1 MAHRMPAQG
10 KVTISVDEYSSNPT
24 QAFTHYNINQSR
36 FQPPHVHMVDPIPY
50 DTPKPSGHTRF
61 VCVSDTHS
69 RTDGIQMPYGDV
81 LLHTGDFTE
90 LGLPSEVKKFNDW
103 LGTLPYEIKVVIA
116 GNHELTFD
124 KDFMAEL
131 VKQDYYRFPSVSK
144 LKPEDFD
151 NVQSLLTNC
160 IYLQDTDVTVKGF
173 RIYGTPWYQGHLACR
188 FLLSTANIGSPAA
201 MRVTHPSATL
211 TWFSRPVKAVTQD
224 VATGIYKQLREVTGK
239 SVRYL
244 YFQSHVKACIKFAH
258 DHLEDSE
265 ADWFMV
271 LWSDETKIE
280 DNDPKHTAKKTK
292 GWFKR
297 EKIKVLQ
304 WPSQSPDLNPIEN
317 LWKELKIKDQSP
329 QEIPKEPRQ
338 LGEDLHGGVGQD
350 YCRDLTPWFN
360 GWGFNLPRGQSL
372 LDKWNLIPEGV
383 DILMT
388 HGPPLGFRDWVPKEL
403 QRVGCV
409 ELLNTVQRRV
419 RPKLH
424 TFGGIHEGYGIM
436 TDGYTTFINASTC
449 TVSFQPTNPPIV
461 FDLPNPSSS

>member
-1 MAHRMPAQG
+1 MAHGIPSQG
-10 KVTISVDEYSSNPT
+10 KVTVTVDEYSSNPT

-50 DTPKPSGHTRF
+50 DTQKPAGHTRF

-69 RTDGIQMPYGDV
+69 RTDGIQMPYGDI

-103 LGTLPYEIKVVIA
+103 LALLIGQENSSGFTAGGDEMKQPYGFGTLPYEYKIVIA

-124 KDFMAEL
+124 KEFMADL

-151 NVQSLLTNC
+151 NVQSLLTNS
-160 IYLQDTDVTVKGF
+160 IYLQDSEITVKGF
-173 RIYGTPWYQGHLACR
+173 RIYGAPW
-188 FLLSTANIGSPAA
+188 
-201 MRVTHPSATL
+201 
-211 TWFSRPVKAVTQD
+211 
-224 VATGIYKQLREVTGK
+224 
-239 SVRYL
+239 
-244 YFQSHVKACIKFAH
+244 
-258 DHLEDSE
+258 
-265 ADWFMV
+265 
-271 LWSDETKIE
+271 
-280 DNDPKHTAKKTK
+280 
-292 GWFKR
+292 
-297 EKIKVLQ
+297 
-304 WPSQSPDLNPIEN
+304 
-317 LWKELKIKDQSP
+317 
-329 QEIPKEPRQ
+329 
-338 LGEDLHGGVGQD
+338 
-350 YCRDLTPWFN
+350 TPWFN

-372 LDKWNLIPEGV
+372 LDKWNLIPEGI

-424 TFGGIHEGYGIM
+424 VFGGIHEGYGIM
-436 TDGYTTFINASTC
+436 TDGYTTYVNASTC
-449 TVSFQPTNPPIV
+449 TVSFQPTNPPII
-461 FDLPNPSSS
+461 FDLPNPQVS